1 MIQAATW
8 QKYITEKLH
17 VLGLSISY
25 KRVDGIQGSVAKQLC
40 DQFLAENLVI
50 PKALQSGKYIRAATD
65 KIIHNAASK
74 NAAYYFPRTSI
85 TMFLNAKNHT

>member
-1 MIQAATW
+1 MFIGLMIQAATW

-25 KRVDGIQGSVAKQLC
+25 KRVDRIQGSVAKQLC

-50 PKALQSGKYIRAATD
+50 PKA
-65 KIIHNAASK
+65 
-74 NAAYYFPRTSI
+74 
-85 TMFLNAKNHT
+85 

>member
-1 MIQAATW
+1 MFIGLMIQAATW

-25 KRVDGIQGSVAKQLC
+25 KRVDQIQGSVAKQLC

-50 PKALQSGKYIRAATD
+50 PKA
-65 KIIHNAASK
+65 
-74 NAAYYFPRTSI
+74 
-85 TMFLNAKNHT
+85 